1 MRRVH
6 IHEAA
11 SREAIE
17 AAAWYELKRPGLG
30 VEFQRAIETA
40 LDLLSEDVVPLTP
53 VHSAGKVREC
63 SGLARVL
70 RALTVIS
77 ACGLEAHLG
86 CAICARGSIV
96 VLGMVTLSRRK
107 ASV

>member
-40 LDLLSEDVVPLTP
+40 LDLLGEDVVPLTP
-53 VHSAGKVREC
+53 VHSAAKVRGVKRLILKRFPFDVVVVDRPTEVFVIAFAHH
-63 SGLARVL
+63 AR
-70 RALTVIS
+70 RP
-77 ACGLEAHLG
+77 GYW
-86 CAICARGSIV
+86 RK
-96 VLGMVTLSRRK
+96 RR
-107 ASV
+107 SE

>member
-40 LDLLSEDVVPLTP
+40 LDLLGEDVVSLTP
-53 VHSAGKVREC
+53 VHSAAKVR
-63 SGLARVL
+63 G
-70 RALTVIS
+70 
-77 ACGLEAHLG
+77 EAPNPQ
-86 CAICARGSIV
+86 
-96 VLGMVTLSRRK
+96 TLSFRRRRGRPSNRSLCHRLC
-107 ASV
+107 ASR

>member
-40 LDLLSEDVVPLTP
+40 LDLL
-53 VHSAGKVREC
+53 K
-63 SGLARVL
+63 
-70 RALTVIS
+70 
-77 ACGLEAHLG
+77 
-86 CAICARGSIV
+86 
-96 VLGMVTLSRRK
+96 
-107 ASV
+107 